1 MTHSCNEEPNMQ
13 ICIHMIIAQTPGNQ
27 LLLMHTQVNSSRKI
41 EFLAQ
46 ALSDYRTTYVGILAS
61 QTCVVT

>member
-1 MTHSCNEEPNMQ
+1 MTHLCNEESNMQ
-13 ICIHMIIAQTPGNQ
+13 ICTHMIITRTPENQ
-27 LLLMHTQVNSSRKI
+27 LLLMHTQMNSSRKI

-61 QTCVVT
+61 QTYVVT